1 MNNLKGASRA
11 RLKRL
16 IVKRPYT
23 DTLLLYRLFC
33 EGRRLSQRVYSITV
47 TKIDCRGQQREVCCI
62 RDIARDPYDAARIFY
77 IVSRGLVTPMN
88 AREIVSD
95 IIGIYLG

>member
-1 MNNLKGASRA
+1 MQKAKGVRKAI
-11 RLKRL
+11 LKRL
-16 IVKRPYT
+16 VVKRPYN
-23 DTLLLYRLFC
+23 DVILLYRLFC
-33 EGRRLSQRVYSITV
+33 DRYSRGSRVYSLTV
-47 TKIDCRGQQREVCCI
+47 TKIDCKGQRREVCCI

>member
-1 MNNLKGASRA
+1 MYEIEGMGKA

-16 IVKRPYT
+16 VVKRPYG
-23 DTLLLYRLFC
+23 DTVLLYRLFC
-33 EGRRLSQRVYSITV
+33 ERRVRSSRIYSLTV
-47 TKIDCRGQQREVCCI
+47 TKIDCKGQRREVCCI
-62 RDIARDPYDAARIFY
+62 RDISRDPYDAARIFY